1 MRIALVG
8 TRGVPARYGGFE
20 TAVEEVGRRL
30 VQSGHEVVVYCRRGP
45 RGPRRLRGTGS
56 DEQLP
61 SSYLGMELVHLP
73 AVRHKV
79 FETLSHTALSV
90 AHLARERLAGRRVDA
105 AVVFNSANA
114 PVLPVMRGLGIPV
127 ATHVDGLEWKRAKW
141 TGLGRRYYRVAES
154 LAVRW
159 SDALISDAR
168 GIEEYYR
175 EEFRAESEHIAY
187 GAPQLGAAGAD
198 RLAEMGLTRH
208 GYHLLV
214 ARFEPENHVRMAV
227 EGYAGSS
234 AALPLVV
241 VGSAPYGAAYT
252 ARIEAAAAASGDRVR
267 LVGPVWD
274 QALLDQLYANCLTYV
289 HGHSVGGTN
298 PSLLRAMGAGAAS
311 LAYDVVFNREVL
323 GSAGRWFTTP
333 GQLGALVEA
342 AEADVA
348 GTVRR
353 GLDTAREALRYD
365 WDGVADSY
373 EKLCHALVRDGQ
385 RDRRPSGRRTGL
397 WSGEQN
403 PVAAVP
409 LSAVPAPAPVPVPA
423 ARTALAD
430 VPATSGARAARRSLR
445 QVGRRPAEDPS
456 PVQVGVRARPVEAAQ
471 VGQRETASVR

>member
-30 VQSGHEVVVYCRRGP
+30 VQSGHEVVVYCRRAP
-45 RGPRRLRGTGS
+45 RGPRGLRALRGTRS
-56 DEQLP
+56 AEALP
-61 SSYLGMELVHLP
+61 ATYLGMELVHLP

-90 AHLARERLAGRRVDA
+90 AHLARECLAGRRVDA

-114 PVLPVMRGLGIPV
+114 PVLPVVRRLGIPV

-159 SDALISDAR
+159 SDVLISDAR

-175 EEFRAESEHIAY
+175 EEFRAPSEHIAY
-187 GAPQLGAAGAD
+187 GAPQLAATGAD

-252 ARIEAAAAASGDRVR
+252 ARIEAAAAAAGDRVR

-274 QALLDQLYANCLTYV
+274 QELLDQLYANCLTYV

-323 GSAGRWFTTP
+323 GSAGRWFSTP
-333 GQLGALVEA
+333 EQLARLVEQS
-342 AEADVA
+342 EADVA
-348 GTVRR
+348 GTVRL

-365 WDGVADSY
+365 WDGVADAY
-373 EKLCHALVRDGQ
+373 AKLCHALVRDGQ
-385 RDRRPSGRRTGL
+385 RDHRPSGRRTGL
-397 WSGEQN
+397 WSGDEV
-403 PVAAVP
+403 PPTAATVP
-409 LSAVPAPAPVPVPA
+409 PRPPA
-423 ARTALAD
+423 AGARSCPTA
-430 VPATSGARAARRSLR
+430 GARAVRRSPR
-445 QVGRRPAEDPS
+445 HVGRRAADDPS
-456 PVQVGVRARPVEAAQ
+456 PAGPPASVEVVPV
-471 VGQRETASVR
+471 VQREPVTVR

>member
-30 VQSGHEVVVYCRRGP
+30 VESGHEVVVYCRRGP
-45 RGPRRLRGTGS
+45 RGPRGPRGARS
-56 DEQLP
+56 PEQLP
-61 SSYLGMELVHLP
+61 SRYLGMELVHLP

-79 FETLSHTALSV
+79 LETLSHTVLSV
-90 AHLARERLAGRRVDA
+90 AHLARARLGGRRVDA

-114 PVLPVMRGLGIPV
+114 PVLPVLRRLGIPV

-175 EEFRAESEHIAY
+175 EEFRAESEYIAY
-187 GAPQLGAAGAD
+187 GAPQLGTVGAD

-274 QALLDQLYANCLTYV
+274 QELLDQLYANCLTYV

-333 GQLGALVEA
+333 EQLGRLVEA
-342 AEADVA
+342 AEADA
-348 GTVRR
+348 AATVRR

-373 EKLCHALVRDGQ
+373 EKLCHALVRDSQ
-385 RDRRPSGRRTGL
+385 RDRRPSGRRTGR
-397 WSGEQN
+397 WGGEELL
-403 PVAAVP
+403 VAAVP
-409 LSAVPAPAPVPVPA
+409 AMVRTAPASAPVPA
-423 ARTALAD
+423 GTS
-430 VPATSGARAARRSLR
+430 ATRRSLR
-445 QVGRRPAEDPS
+445 QGGRHTAEDPS
-456 PVQVGVRARPVEAAQ
+456 PVQPRVAVEMVPVEVAP
-471 VGQRETASVR
+471 VGQREPATVR